1 MKNAILPV
9 ITIAGPMIAFLL
21 TGSFVIENVFA
32 IPGIGREFVNAISNR
47 DYTIIMGMTIFI
59 GTMIIVCNLLVDIIS
74 AVVDPRIKLS
84 K

>member
-1 MKNAILPV
+1 
-9 ITIAGPMIAFLL
+9 MIAFLL